1 MYTVRF
7 DEKESGYVEIATVAT
22 LEEAKAEFK
31 RQLAFDKAEGT
42 TDVRTQIIDDN
53 ENVIEEYEGENY

>member
-53 ENVIEEYEGENY
+53 ENVIEEYEGKDY

>member
-53 ENVIEEYEGENY
+53 ENVIEEYEGEDY